1 MEALLE
7 AEAAAQR
14 AAEEAAPSGDQSTW
28 LHLSPA
34 RTSANRDD
42 KMTTKCHQA
51 LLESSA
57 MVSNKPS
64 PIHRI
69 KESLRLEKTTKII

>member
-42 KMTTKCHQA
+42 KMTTK
-51 LLESSA
+51 
-57 MVSNKPS
+57 
-64 PIHRI
+64 
-69 KESLRLEKTTKII
+69 